1 MNNGQFNTTGNKM
14 QNYSIWRQ
22 IMSNIEV
29 GARIRE
35 LREIQNYTR
44 EGLAEKVDISA
55 KFLYEIEMGKKGFS
69 ADTLCRISK
78 ALSVSCDYIM
88 LGEDAGSGG
97 KEKIICV
104 LEKLEPKQTSK
115 IQDILKILSE
125 LCEVI

>member
-1 MNNGQFNTTGNKM
+1 M
-14 QNYSIWRQ
+14 QCVEFTVFRRKSQKLID
-22 IMSNIEV
+22 I
-29 GARIRE
+29 
-35 LREIQNYTR
+35 YT
-44 EGLAEKVDISA
+44 
-55 KFLYEIEMGKKGFS
+55 

-125 LCEVI
+125 LCEVN

>member
-1 MNNGQFNTTGNKM
+1 
-14 QNYSIWRQ
+14 
-22 IMSNIEV
+22 MSNKEV

-44 EGLAEKVDISA
+44 EGLAEKIDISS

-69 ADTLCRISK
+69 ADILCRIST

-88 LGEDAGSGG
+88 LGDDTGYRN

-104 LEKLEPKQTSK
+104 LEQLEPKQTSR
-115 IQDILKILSE
+115 IYDILRILSE
-125 LCEVI
+125 MCEAL